1 MSRKVFPK
9 AFLIGCDEKTE
20 WMISWFLKNYFKHK
34 NETKFVFADFGLSKR
49 MNTFVRNHPSILG
62 VMEMEN
68 KHEKSW
74 FLKPESMWFAPVE
87 KCIWLDID
95 IEVRA
100 NIDDL
105 FDKLVPDKLNMVE
118 DKPWTKR
125 RGDNGVWHNSGVV
138 GWIHKPKILKDWALK
153 TANKN
158 HNEVGDQEVLHS
170 MLNPI
175 TQITYINDLPNE
187 YNVLR
192 LQIEHDDYKSPIK
205 CVHWTGQKGKDR
217 IRKMLDDA

>member
-9 AFLIGCDEKTE
+9 AFLIGADNQSE
-20 WMISWFLKNYFKHK
+20 WMIEWFLRNYFKHK
-34 NETKFVFADFGLSKR
+34 NETKLVFADFGLSER
-49 MNTFVRNHPSILG
+49 MKKLVNNHPHILG

-68 KHEKSW
+68 KQDKSW
-74 FLKPESMWFAPVE
+74 FMKPETMWFAPIE

-95 IEVRA
+95 IEIKD

-105 FDKLVPDKLNMVE
+105 FDYLVPNKLCMVE

-125 RGDNGVWHNSGVV
+125 RGSTWYNSGVV
-138 GWIHKPKILKDWALK
+138 GFIHKPQILKEWALK

-158 HNEVGDQEVLHS
+158 HNQPGDQEVLHS

-175 TQITYINDLPNE
+175 MQLTHIHSLPNE

-192 LQIEHDDYKSPIK
+192 LQVENDNYKGPIK
-205 CVHWTGQKGKDR
+205 MLHWTGPKGKEK
-217 IRKMLDDA
+217 IREMINA

>member
-1 MSRKVFPK
+1 
-9 AFLIGCDEKTE
+9 
-20 WMISWFLKNYFKHK
+20 
-34 NETKFVFADFGLSKR
+34 

-87 KCIWLDID
+87 KCIWLDLD

-100 NIDDL
+100 NIDDM
-105 FDKLVPDKLNMVE
+105 FDLLSPNQLLMAE

-125 RGDNGVWHNSGVV
+125 RGETWHNSGVV

-175 TQITYINDLPNE
+175 TKITYVKDLPNE

-192 LQIEHDDYKSPIK
+192 LQIENDDTKAPSS
-205 CVHWTGQKGKDR
+205 VFTGLVKKVKTKLR
-217 IRKMLDDA
+217 EC